1 VSDLHLVSKA
11 KRSRES
17 SSTRDKLMAVALKLF
32 NERGPDRVTTAQI
45 AEAAGVNEGNL
56 YYYFKTK
63 QALILAIFGQF
74 EVAVDRLLEETRSG
88 GADPAPYAAFLS
100 AWFKIVWAYR
110 FIYRDFVSLLA
121 TAPELRRRIRSTSE
135 RMRTPIVNLI
145 GHTRAA
151 GLMNISNEELETL
164 LPNVW
169 IVSTY
174 WVVYLDVQEGVR
186 TLRKAH
192 LAWGLGQVAS
202 LFRPFLT
209 KQAHEWLAAHPET
222 NAVST

>member
-1 VSDLHLVSKA
+1 MSGSHPVSKA
-11 KRSRES
+11 KQSRRIG
-17 SSTRDKLMAVALKLF
+17 STRDKLMAVALTLF

-56 YYYFKTK
+56 YYYFRTK
-63 QALILAIFGQF
+63 RALILAIFGQF
-74 EVAVDRLLEETRSG
+74 EATVDRLLEEKRSG
-88 GADPAPYAAFLS
+88 GADPALYAAFLS
-100 AWFKIVWAYR
+100 AWFEIVWAYR

-135 RMRTPIVNLI
+135 RIRAPITDLI
-145 GHTRAA
+145 SHMRAA
-151 GLMNISNEELETL
+151 GLMNISNDELEAL

-186 TLRKAH
+186 ALRKTH

-209 KQAHEWLAAHPET
+209 KQALEWLAAQPET
-222 NAVST
+222 NAVSM